1 MAGLRTKTILEEGA
15 LKAIVGIP
23 GWAQGFNETAAGSA
37 NDPVSAWATVPLLY
51 RACLLYTSPSPRD

>member
-23 GWAQGFNETAAGSA
+23 GWAEDFNETAAGNA

-51 RACLLYTSPSPRD
+51 RAVSL